1 MVKTQICSCDRIS
14 FDVVIIKT
22 KVMNHETLKRII
34 TKNSLRN
41 EFGTK
46 NFTFQLKPT
55 WMHGPTFFCYS
66 HSHVFVSL
74 GPKQSK
80 KFLFVRQT
88 MLIFTERSECNY
100 WNRLNGLR
108 NLHLI
113 YLFQPICYLF
123 CFNFLF
129 RFFSSFVQI
138 NLIIMSVK
146 TQFSTVWFGKTSYQS
161 YNWLFEQNP

>member
-1 MVKTQICSCDRIS
+1 MAETQICSCDRNS

-22 KVMNHETLKRII
+22 KVMNHKTFKRII
-34 TKNSLRN
+34 TKNSLWN
-41 EFGTK
+41 ELGTK

-80 KFLFVRQT
+80 KFLFVRQS
-88 MLIFTERSECNY
+88 MLIFTEKSECIAANC

-108 NLHLI
+108 NFLNKHLS
-113 YLFQPICYLF
+113 YVFQQICYLF

-129 RFFSSFVQI
+129 CFFFLSF
-138 NLIIMSVK
+138 K
-146 TQFSTVWFGKTSYQS
+146 
-161 YNWLFEQNP
+161 